1 MFVLDKILIS
11 AFNKLNLIT
20 GKQNFAFFSSLFS
33 SKLDEPHEI
42 LGPAVFKMYEI
53 LDTIVFE
60 KQDLCCLLILS
71 SACCVLFMV
80 KIYYNPNQVVVSR
93 SNMQ

>member
-20 GKQNFAFFSSLFS
+20 GKQNFAFFSSLFF

-60 KQDLCCLLILS
+60 KQDLDHLLSANSVISMLCVIYGQDIL
-71 SACCVLFMV
+71 
-80 KIYYNPNQVVVSR
+80 
-93 SNMQ
+93 